1 VSETAKHPNER
12 SYCSN
17 CVCVWLVSKNFCSNC
32 GYQVV
37 QALDMVTALDGTM
50 DFQNL
55 DVGFNHEP
63 DFLILAGMCPQVWA
77 E

>member
-1 VSETAKHPNER
+1 MSETAKQSNEP

-17 CVCVWLVSKNFCSNC
+17 GVCVWLVSKNFCSNC

-50 DFQNL
+50 DFQGL
-55 DVGFNHEP
+55 DVGFTHEP